1 MRAAAVERTARR
13 WKHPVEIRGRR
24 YPHRVRL
31 LPDLQPASLQHAKC
45 PLRALFYLRC
55 IVSMPVAIG
64 RRVDKDQESF
74 RTGSDGVLVV
84 VILRAD
90 IDRRF
95 IRQRAAHKN
104 VVELGGII
112 A

>member
-64 RRVDKDQESF
+64 RRVDEDQQSL
-74 RTGSDGVLVV
+74 RTGSDGVSVV
-84 VILRAD
+84 AILRAD

-95 IRQRAAHKN
+95 IRRHASRKN
-104 VVELGGII
+104 VIELGIVI